1 MDPLFSQTV
10 VRPPDTLDRIRRALI
25 GSLHVNLS
33 EEDLAYETKLDET
46 VGLDSVAVLE
56 FVAALEQEFG
66 ITFAPEMLTIEVVR
80 DLSRLASYI
89 DELLARSDIREP

>member
-1 MDPLFSQTV
+1 MDPLFSQAG
-10 VRPPDTLDRIRRALI
+10 VRSPDTLDRIRRVLI
-25 GSLHVNLS
+25 FSLHLNLR

-66 ITFAPEMLTIEVVR
+66 ITFDPEMLTIEVVR

-89 DELLARSDIREP
+89 DELLARRDIGKS